1 MSVQGSLQIDC
12 AKSFMEI
19 KIRHLWIIILI
30 SCGARC
36 AESQTTA
43 IAFPGD
49 NSTIS
54 FIIPQ
59 GGLGTGSSFYFL
71 TPNGLTA
78 FIVTA
83 TGIFL
88 ATNPYKDRIVF
99 EGSRSSRN
107 ITFVLKNITRSDAGQ
122 YTCGGGGPINLIQGC
137 GLKLIVIG
145 KPTKPVI
152 SLQSTPVVGRN
163 VTMTCS
169 STSTTLP
176 ADHGL
181 TFTYT
186 WKIDGL
192 NLTSQRGARL
202 TAPVVNHTPT
212 GVTCH
217 VTEDEGLGRD
227 SDVLMLTPDYPPYN
241 ASISQTSVQVK
252 EADVV
257 PNVMCVSTC
266 RPACSYS
273 WKQGS
278 QTVVTGQVLSLG
290 AANRT
295 MAGSYVCTATNVY
308 GIIQSPAVSLDVQY
322 KPSAVLM
329 ANGQSNAA
337 EVDETGSVVLSCAVD
352 SNPFS
357 SISIMNGT
365 IRLSHVTEAATASF
379 NWTGADCLDGS
390 VYTCLARNI
399 VGETTASVT
408 VNIKCSPRLNFQ
420 YPTGRDVYV
429 DIGQPIRLQVY
440 ILAFPQP
447 TFTWFKQY
455 GGSAEP
461 VDLSKWRQ
469 YDDAMTSYIVTDIVE
484 ETDYG
489 VYYVNVTNTLGRFRM
504 QFQLGK
510 KAPLSIPENF
520 QCQNK
525 AGSYILQWTPGGDD
539 ETRGVGF
546 LVEQRLPQANWTTV
560 SATVA
565 SDGVRRQV
573 ELPESGDRTVFFR
586 LYAAEGTART
596 SPVTASCTTVT
607 AAADNGELSF
617 GAGVGVGFV
626 VAVAVVAVS
635 LAVVCICR
643 KKRLSL
649 KNDPSRQKEEES
661 VYHEVAASTVTTQH
675 SRQQHRR
682 SGAGTS
688 GSTYDAL
695 TSDRDTPPEAPTYE
709 KLEKQ
714 YVNMAVSADDE
725 T

>member
-1 MSVQGSLQIDC
+1 
-12 AKSFMEI
+12 MEI
-19 KIRHLWIIILI
+19 QIRHLWIIILI
-30 SCGARC
+30 SCGARFTDGESVIVRE
-36 AESQTTA
+36 AETA
-43 IAFPGD
+43 RFRWQLPEGASVSLMYVLNP
-49 NSTIS
+49 N
-54 FIIPQ
+54 
-59 GGLGTGSSFYFL
+59 GTGILLANRLNRHQILPSYEARVNFSGNLSAGLVSFDMS
-71 TPNGLTA
+71 NVG
-78 FIVTA
+78 
-83 TGIFL
+83 
-88 ATNPYKDRIVF
+88 
-99 EGSRSSRN
+99 
-107 ITFVLKNITRSDAGQ
+107 RSDAGT
-122 YTCGGGGPINLIQGC
+122 YACGRGGVTDIIPNC
-137 GLKLIVIG
+137 GQTLIVLG
-145 KPTKPVI
+145 EPTKPVI
-152 SLQSTPVVGRN
+152 SLQSTPVVDRT

-169 STSTTLP
+169 STSTTVP

-192 NLTSQRGARL
+192 NITFPVGASLTV
-202 TAPVVNHTPT
+202 PVDSHNPP

-217 VTEDEGLGRD
+217 VTEDRGLGRD
-227 SDVLMLTPDYPPYN
+227 SDVLMFTPDYPPYN
-241 ASISQTSVQVK
+241 VSISPTSVQVR

-257 PNVMCVSTC
+257 PQVTCVSTC

-278 QTVVTGQVLSLG
+278 QRVVTGQVLSLG

-308 GIIQSPAVSLDVQY
+308 GTIQSPAVSLDVQY

-337 EVDETGSVVLSCAVD
+337 GVDERGSVVLSCAVD

-365 IRLSHVTEAATASF
+365 IRLNHVTEAATASF

-447 TFTWFKQY
+447 TFTWFKQN

-469 YDDAMTSYIVTDIVE
+469 YDEAMTSYIVTDIVE

-510 KAPLSIPENF
+510 KAPLSVPENF

-546 LVEQRLPQANWTTV
+546 LVEQSLPQANWTTV

-565 SDGVRRQV
+565 SDGMMRQV

-586 LYAAEGTART
+586 LYATEGAAGT

-617 GAGVGVGFV
+617 GAGVGVGLV

-643 KKRLSL
+643 KKCLSL

-661 VYHEVAASTVTTQH
+661 VYHEVAASSVTTQH
-675 SRQQHRR
+675 SRQQHRQ

-688 GSTYDAL
+688 VNTYDAL
-695 TSDRDTPPEAPTYE
+695 TSDRDTPTEAPAYE

>member
-1 MSVQGSLQIDC
+1 MDIQ
-12 AKSFMEI
+12 
-19 KIRHLWIIILI
+19 IRHLWIIILI

-43 IAFPGD
+43 IASPGD

-54 FIIPQ
+54 FLIPQ
-59 GGLGTGSSFYFL
+59 GGLGAGSSFFFL
-71 TPNGLTA
+71 TPNGLAA

-83 TGIFL
+83 SDVFI
-88 ATNPYKDRIVF
+88 ATDPYKDRVVF
-99 EGSRSSRN
+99 EGSYSSRN
-107 ITFVLKNITRSDAGQ
+107 ITFVLKNITRSDAGHYNCSNAGSTSQ
-122 YTCGGGGPINLIQGC
+122 ILNC

-145 KPTKPVI
+145 EPTKPVI

-163 VTMTCS
+163 VTLTCS

-202 TAPVVNHTPT
+202 TVPVESHTPP

-217 VTEDEGLGRD
+217 VTEDRGLGRD
-227 SDVLMLTPDYPPYN
+227 SDVLMLYPDYPPYN
-241 ASISQTSVQVK
+241 ASISSTSVQVK
-252 EADVV
+252 ETDVV
-257 PNVMCVSTC
+257 PQVTCVSTC

-278 QTVVTGQVLSLG
+278 QTVGTGRVLSLG

-308 GIIQSPAVSLDVQY
+308 GTIQSPAVSLDVQY

-329 ANGQSNAA
+329 ANGQSDTA
-337 EVDETGSVVLSCAVD
+337 EVDERGFVILSCAVD
-352 SNPFS
+352 SNPLS

-365 IRLSHVTEAATASF
+365 IRLSQVTGSATASF

-390 VYTCLARNI
+390 VYTCLAKNI

-420 YPTGRDVYV
+420 YPTRRDVYV
-429 DIGQPIRLQVY
+429 DIGQPIRLHVY
-440 ILAFPQP
+440 TLAFPQP
-447 TFTWFKQY
+447 TFTWFKQI

-469 YDDAMTSYIVTDIVE
+469 YDETMTSYIVTDIVE

-510 KAPLSIPENF
+510 KAPLSVPENF

-546 LVEQRLPQANWTTV
+546 LVEKRLPQANWTTV
-560 SATVA
+560 SATVE
-565 SDGVRRQV
+565 SDGMMRQV
-573 ELPESGDRTVFFR
+573 QLPESGDRTVFFR
-586 LYAAEGTART
+586 LYAAEGAART
-596 SPVTASCTTVT
+596 SPVTASCTAFTV
-607 AAADNGELSF
+607 AVDNGELSF
-617 GAGVGVGFV
+617 GAGVGVGLV

-643 KKRLSL
+643 KKCLSL
-649 KNDPSRQKEEES
+649 KNDPLRQKEEES

-675 SRQQHRR
+675 SRQQHRQ

-688 GSTYDAL
+688 GNTYDAL
-695 TSDRDTPPEAPTYE
+695 TSDRDTPTEAPPYE

>member
-1 MSVQGSLQIDC
+1 
-12 AKSFMEI
+12 MEI
-19 KIRHLWIIILI
+19 QVRHLWTIILI

-43 IAFPGD
+43 IASPGD
-49 NSTIS
+49 NSTVS

-59 GGLGTGSSFYFL
+59 GGLGTGSSFYFV
-71 TPNGLTA
+71 TPSGLVA
-78 FIVTA
+78 FIVFSSGTFVA
-83 TGIFL
+83 TI
-88 ATNPYKDRIVF
+88 PYKDRIVF
-99 EGSRSSRN
+99 EGSHSSGN
-107 ITFVLKNITRSDAGQ
+107 ITFVLQNISRSDAGR
-122 YTCGGGGPINLIQGC
+122 YTCGNGGASNLIQGC

-145 KPTKPVI
+145 EPTKPVI

-169 STSTTLP
+169 STSTTVP

-202 TAPVVNHTPT
+202 TVPVESHNPP

-217 VTEDEGLGRD
+217 VAEDKGLGRD
-227 SDVLMLTPDYPPYN
+227 SDVLMLYPDYPPYN
-241 ASISQTSVQVK
+241 ASISPTSVQVK

-257 PNVMCVSTC
+257 PQVTCVSTC
-266 RPACSYS
+266 RPTCSYS

-295 MAGSYVCTATNVY
+295 MAGSYVCTATNLY
-308 GIIQSPAVSLDVQY
+308 GTIRSPAVSLDVQY
-322 KPSAVLM
+322 KPSAVLI

-337 EVDETGSVVLSCAVD
+337 EVDERGSVGLSCAVD

-365 IRLSHVTEAATASF
+365 IRLSHVTEATDVSF

-447 TFTWFKQY
+447 TFTWFKQI

-469 YDDAMTSYIVTDIVE
+469 YDEAMRSYIVTDIVE

-489 VYYVNVTNTLGRFRM
+489 VYYLNVTNTLGRFRM

-510 KAPLSIPENF
+510 KAPLSVPENF

-560 SATVA
+560 SATVE

-596 SPVTASCTTVT
+596 SPVTASCTSFTV
-607 AAADNGELSF
+607 AVNNCELSF
-617 GAGVGVGFV
+617 GAGVGVGLVVAV
-626 VAVAVVAVS
+626 VAVAVS
-635 LAVVCICR
+635 LAIVCICR

-661 VYHEVAASTVTTQH
+661 VYHEVAASTVTTQP
-675 SRQQHRR
+675 SRQQHRQ

-695 TSDRDTPPEAPTYE
+695 TSDRDTPTEAPTYE

>member
-1 MSVQGSLQIDC
+1 MSVQGSLHIVC

-30 SCGARC
+30 SCGARSTDG
-36 AESQTTA
+36 ESVIVRETDTA
-43 IAFPGD
+43 
-49 NSTIS
+49 S
-54 FIIPQ
+54 FRWQVPR
-59 GGLGTGSSFYFL
+59 GASVFTVYVLNPNGTGVLVANRANRHLVLPLYEARVNYTGDLSLGLVSFDMS
-71 TPNGLTA
+71 N
-78 FIVTA
+78 V
-83 TGIFL
+83 
-88 ATNPYKDRIVF
+88 
-99 EGSRSSRN
+99 S
-107 ITFVLKNITRSDAGQ
+107 RSDAGT
-122 YTCGGGGPINLIQGC
+122 YTCGEGGLTDIIPNC
-137 GLKLIVIG
+137 GQTLIVLG
-145 KPTKPVI
+145 EPTKPVI

-192 NLTSQRGARL
+192 NITSPDGASLTV
-202 TAPVVNHTPT
+202 PVESHDQP

-217 VTEDEGLGRD
+217 VTEDKGLGRD

-241 ASISQTSVQVK
+241 ASISSTSVQVK

-257 PNVMCVSTC
+257 PQVTCVSTC
-266 RPACSYS
+266 RPACSHS

-278 QTVVTGQVLSLG
+278 QTVVTGQVLTLG
-290 AANRT
+290 AANKT
-295 MAGSYVCTATNVY
+295 MAGSYVCKATNVY
-308 GIIQSPAVSLDVQY
+308 GTIQSPAVSLDVQY

-329 ANGQSNAA
+329 ANGQSNAT
-337 EVDETGSVVLSCAVD
+337 EVDERGSVVLSCAVD

-365 IRLSHVTEAATASF
+365 IRLNHVTEAADVSF

-447 TFTWFKQY
+447 TFTWFKQN

-469 YDDAMTSYIVTDIVE
+469 YDEAMTSYIVTDIVE

-504 QFQLGK
+504 QFQLGE
-510 KAPLSIPENF
+510 KATLSVPENF

-565 SDGVRRQV
+565 SDGMMRHVQ
-573 ELPESGDRTVFFR
+573 LPESGDRTVFFR
-586 LYAAEGTART
+586 LYAAEGAART

-607 AAADNGELSF
+607 VAVDNGELSF
-617 GAGVGVGFV
+617 GAGVGVGLV

-643 KKRLSL
+643 KKCLSL

-675 SRQQHRR
+675 SRQQHRQ

-695 TSDRDTPPEAPTYE
+695 TSDRDTPTEAPTYE

-714 YVNMAVSADDE
+714 YVNMAVSANDE

>member
-1 MSVQGSLQIDC
+1 MSVQGSLHIVC

-30 SCGARC
+30 SCGARY

-43 IAFPGD
+43 IAYPGD
-49 NSTIS
+49 NSTVS
-54 FIIPQ
+54 FLIPQ
-59 GGLGTGSSFYFL
+59 GGLGTGSSFYFV
-71 TPNGLTA
+71 TPSGVIAFILTA
-78 FIVTA
+78 SDVFIA
-83 TGIFL
+83 TD
-88 ATNPYKDRIVF
+88 PYKDRVIL
-99 EGSRSSRN
+99 EGSYSSRN
-107 ITFVLKNITRSDAGQ
+107 ITFVLKNITRSDAGH
-122 YTCGGGGPINLIQGC
+122 YNCSTAGSTSHIPNC

-145 KPTKPVI
+145 EPTKPVT

-186 WKIDGL
+186 WKIDGV
-192 NLTSQRGARL
+192 NINSPGGASLTVLVESHDPQDI
-202 TAPVVNHTPT
+202 
-212 GVTCH
+212 TCH
-217 VTEDEGLGRD
+217 VTEDEGLGGD
-227 SDVLMLTPDYPPYN
+227 SDVLMITPDYPPYN
-241 ASISQTSVQVK
+241 ASISSTSVQVK

-257 PNVMCVSTC
+257 PQVTCVSTC

-295 MAGSYVCTATNVY
+295 MAGSYVCTATNTY
-308 GIIQSPAVSLDVQY
+308 GITQSPAVSLDVQY

-337 EVDETGSVVLSCAVD
+337 GVDERGSVVLSCAVD

-365 IRLSHVTEAATASF
+365 IRLNHVTEAATASF

-399 VGETTASVT
+399 VGEMTASVT

-447 TFTWFKQY
+447 TFTWFKQN

-469 YDDAMTSYIVTDIVE
+469 YDEAMTSYIVTDIVE

-489 VYYVNVTNTLGRFRM
+489 VYNVNVTNTLGRFRM

-510 KAPLSIPENF
+510 KAPLSVPENF

-565 SDGVRRQV
+565 SDGMMRQV
-573 ELPESGDRTVFFR
+573 QFPESGDRTVFFR
-586 LYAAEGTART
+586 LYAAEGAART
-596 SPVTASCTTVT
+596 SPVTASCTSFTV
-607 AAADNGELSF
+607 AVDNGELSF
-617 GAGVGVGFV
+617 GVGVGVGLA
-626 VAVAVVAVS
+626 VAVAAAAVC

-649 KNDPSRQKEEES
+649 RNDPSRQKEEES

-675 SRQQHRR
+675 SRQQHRQ

-695 TSDRDTPPEAPTYE
+695 TSDRDTPTEAPAYE